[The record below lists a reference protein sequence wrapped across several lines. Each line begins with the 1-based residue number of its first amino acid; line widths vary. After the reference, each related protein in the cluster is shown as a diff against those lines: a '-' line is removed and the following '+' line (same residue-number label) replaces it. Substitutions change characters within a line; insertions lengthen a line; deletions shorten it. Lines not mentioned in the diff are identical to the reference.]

1 MQGIELQYEC
11 QTTWFEQNKIKE
23 FEFEIQTLQ
32 HFMYKPNLQ
41 GFYSSF
47 QNT

>member
-1 MQGIELQYEC
+1 MSGFELK
-11 QTTWFEQNKIKE
+11 TSAKMLGSNKRKE

-32 HFMYKPNLQ
+32 YLIDESNFQ
-41 GFYSSF
+41 GFHSSF

>member
-1 MQGIELQYEC
+1 L
-11 QTTWFEQNKIKE
+11 NKINE
-23 FEFEIQTLQ
+23 FEFEIQILQ

-41 GFYSSF
+41 GFCSSF